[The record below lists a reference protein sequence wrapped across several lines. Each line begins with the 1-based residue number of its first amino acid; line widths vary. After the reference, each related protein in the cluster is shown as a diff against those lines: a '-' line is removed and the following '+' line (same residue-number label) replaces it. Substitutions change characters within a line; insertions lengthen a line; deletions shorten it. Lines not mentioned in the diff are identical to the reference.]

1 MISKIIGAY
10 LLIDG
15 IGSWLIYRKQK
26 IAIMKNRIIS
36 LYPLLKL
43 KLKNARKRFK
53 IIEVRQSKTEHLV
66 RFIRAG
72 IGLGL
77 ILAPLPF

>member
-1 MISKIIGAY
+1 MISKLIGAY
-10 LLIDG
+10 LLLDG

-43 KLKNARKRFK
+43 KLRKRKRFK